1 MSYFRE
7 KNKLKLKIR
16 KVHYPYIFSKINDI
30 ISRYQKS
37 FHGVNLT
44 SLHEEAM
51 QEYFRQPV
59 VDTFDI
65 RICMSKSVK
74 HSIDFATAKETDL
87 HLIGKTRLFK
97 ICISIRFY

>member
-1 MSYFRE
+1 MIKIHHLCIF
-7 KNKLKLKIR
+7 NKT
-16 KVHYPYIFSKINDI
+16 NDI

-87 HLIGKTRLFK
+87 HLIGKSSLELFE
-97 ICISIRFY
+97 IWISTCFY